1 MKTAIYPGSFD
12 PVTLG
17 HINIIKRAAVAFD
30 KVIVC
35 VMVNSEKNGGL
46 FTPEERIDLMRKS
59 IQVSNVEFDV
69 NYGLVAEYAKA
80 KGARVLDMI
89 DDVKAEL
96 PVEIKR
102 AKDLVANR
110 NDYIA
115 SAKREADSLR
125 QQAEDYAKRLVNEDA
140 IVREAEKKADEILS
154 DAEEQCRMLK
164 AAASEYCE
172 DTLRRMEEA
181 VADAYDEV
189 KHSRAKFRSALSAA
203 SGGPAPRSQPAPR
216 RAMYDAEADEDE
228 D

>member
-1 MKTAIYPGSFD
+1 MSAMAGSVEELLD
-12 PVTLG
+12 LLYTEIEEAKNAPL
-17 HINIIKRAAVAFD
+17 NNDRC
-30 KVIVC
+30 VI
-35 VMVNSEKNGGL
+35 
-46 FTPEERIDLMRKS
+46 ERD
-59 IQVSNVEFDV
+59 
-69 NYGLVAEYAKA
+69 
-80 KGARVLDMI
+80 RVLDMI

-181 VADAYDEV
+181 VADAYDRCEAL
-189 KHSRAKFRSALSAA
+189 RAKFRSALSAA
-203 SGGPAPRSQPAPR
+203 SAGRPSEVSRHPAGPCMTLRPMRTRIELKRDHPPLVSFLRLEESGLRREPRCR
-216 RAMYDAEADEDE
+216 
-228 D
+228 